1 MHFLHR
7 FRAHVTNTEF
17 QTATKE
23 TWMKK
28 LLTACLLLVL
38 IAALQ
43 PKAFAATLNCEFT
56 STSFENIKSIKL
68 SDETFKINDEIEI
81 PLEKSIIKCGHFGKR
96 SRMDGLALGY
106 QIILKACS
114 SEHTVAGHIIDEV
127 NEVAA
132 DIVCN
137 EE

>member
-1 MHFLHR
+1 MLQLKNSK
-7 FRAHVTNTEF
+7 TT
-17 QTATKE
+17 TKE
-23 TWMKK
+23 IWMQKFT
-28 LLTACLLLVL
+28 TACLLLVF

-43 PKAFAATLNCEFT
+43 TNAFAATMNCEFT

-68 SDETFKINDEIEI
+68 SDETFKINNELEI

-114 SEHTVAGHIIDEV
+114 SEHSATGHIIDEV
-127 NEVAA
+127 NEIAA